1 MTTNGRLADLQ
12 GEIFET
18 PATNGC
24 FTQEQTLAKTGA
36 MTEMRTKPPFLIEFH
51 PSRVGSIISLNKT
64 LALPLFDRRL
74 TPWVKKNS

>member
-1 MTTNGRLADLQ
+1 MFRSDQNLYMCLIFNGSFQKDRSFFKIGSTTEL
-12 GEIFET
+12 
-18 PATNGC
+18 
-24 FTQEQTLAKTGA
+24 
-36 MTEMRTKPPFLIEFH
+36 RTKPPFLIEFH